1 MDAHIL
7 CTILPVHECMKFFY
21 IDLRKA
27 FDTITCVL
35 FCDTLFQEEKKLK

>member
-1 MDAHIL
+1 MNVLNIMYE
-7 CTILPVHECMKFFY
+7 IFY